1 MLQRFHVLL
10 FACAFRRCKYPCTD
24 AAFYIPHSPW
34 CLIRITSPRST
45 SSPGHFSLKSQGKA
59 PWGRGCTTLSRRTCV
74 WSHRCRITFPIKLL
88 DLRLL
93 TRAVKIP
100 VIGYARIWCT
110 RTSFCLEG
118 LQAFLCSHPYPTPH
132 CFYCP
137 QFFALFPQSQ
147 C

>member
-10 FACAFRRCKYPCTD
+10 FACAFCRCKYPCTD

-110 RTSFCLEG
+110 RTSFCLG
-118 LQAFLCSHPYPTPH
+118 IPLLSPLPHPSLFLLSTVLCAVPTIST
-132 CFYCP
+132 
-137 QFFALFPQSQ
+137 LRTG
-147 C
+147 